1 MVKNAI
7 NVPFKTKLDI
17 FQREKIK
24 TQPLAHSDRENFP
37 DKLLILG
44 AKDLTGSYLLT
55 EYIM

>member
-17 FQREKIK
+17 FQGKIK